1 MSVGD
6 DEPLSEDDGL
16 VDDELVGDFVGLTDL
31 LGFGLPLGLGTVTGG
46 CADRLGVGV
55 SVLGGGRL
63 VGCDGV
69 VAGELRCCAV
79 LSTFPL
85 FRLEMCP
92 VR

>member
-6 DEPLSEDDGL
+6 DEPLPEDDGL

-31 LGFGLPLGLGTVTGG
+31 VGFGLPLGLGTVTGS

-63 VGCDGV
+63 V
-69 VAGELRCCAV
+69 
-79 LSTFPL
+79 
-85 FRLEMCP
+85 
-92 VR
+92 